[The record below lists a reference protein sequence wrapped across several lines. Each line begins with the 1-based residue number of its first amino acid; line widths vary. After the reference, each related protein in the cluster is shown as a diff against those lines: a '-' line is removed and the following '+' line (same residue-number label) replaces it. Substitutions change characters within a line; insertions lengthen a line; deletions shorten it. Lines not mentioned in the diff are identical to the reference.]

1 MWEVKDDVIIETTW
15 AGNKIYQAK
24 IGLLKDKYWRHIS
37 KDYPLDL
44 LCAIRKGFK
53 KSTPLLTE
61 KFNPSTPSLRYFGY
75 RIKKNKSLTETSKGA
90 YSEDK
95 AYIYVQPEK
104 LVIDLKIEPNF
115 ANEIRRT
122 GFEVNLKNNF
132 QGNANWL
139 TGWYVPHS
147 TTKVDYVVNW
157 LFKVFEENL

>member
-1 MWEVKDDVIIETTW
+1 MADDVIIEITR
-15 AGNKIYQAK
+15 AGNKIYKAP
-24 IGLLKDKYWRHIS
+24 IGLLKDKYWQS
-37 KDYPLDL
+37 DLKDYPLGL
-44 LCAIRKGFK
+44 VRRIRKLLL
-53 KSTPLLTE
+53 KSVPRLAE

-75 RIKKNKSLTETSKGA
+75 RIKKSKSLTDTSKRA

-132 QGNANWL
+132 QGNASWL
-139 TGWYVPHS
+139 TGWQVPHI
-147 TTKVDYVVNW
+147 TKDVDLVINW
-157 LFKVFEENL
+157 LCKAF